1 MSNKTNSTFELIK
14 KDILAK
20 KYSPIYFLQ
29 GEENYFI
36 DEICELLEENV
47 LTPAEKGFNFT
58 IFYGKDITP
67 IEIKMACRRFPM
79 MSEFQLIIVKEA
91 QNIKDWDP
99 LVEYFKNPF
108 NQTILCIAH
117 KNKKIDGRS
126 TLSKL
131 VSQHVLLTA
140 DPLKEYE
147 IPQWITNFIASKGK
161 SIDPKATELICNFV
175 GNDLIKLKSE
185 INKMFINLPKEL
197 PIVNVHHVEQN
208 IGISKEFNF
217 FELQKAIGS
226 KNFNKSIQIA
236 NYFAE
241 NDSKLLDTIFMGL
254 GIINSYFGKLY
265 QLHDVKNKSK
275 DDICKL
281 LNISSYFFNDYVNS
295 IQLYSKDDIE
305 IVLGYIK
312 YYDLCIKGVDNVGRT
327 KGELLIE
334 LTVKILKVNEIKKI
348 KNLN

>member
-1 MSNKTNSTFELIK
+1 MSNKSSHTFEQIK

-36 DEICELLEENV
+36 DEVCDLLEDKV
-47 LTPAEKGFNFT
+47 LTPEEKSFNFT
-58 IFYGKDITP
+58 VYYGKDISP
-67 IEIKMACRRFPM
+67 MEIKMACRRFPM

-99 LVEYFKNPF
+99 LIDYFKNPF
-108 NQTILCIAH
+108 NQTILCFAH

-126 TLSKL
+126 SLSKL
-131 VSQHVLLTA
+131 LSQHVLLNA
-140 DPLKEYE
+140 EPIRDYE
-147 IPQWITNFIASKGK
+147 VPQWITSFIAAKGK

-197 PIVNVHHVEQN
+197 PIVNIHHVEQN

-217 FELQKAIGS
+217 FELQKAIGA

-241 NDSKLLDTIFMGL
+241 NESKLEAIFMGFGVL
-254 GIINSYFGKLY
+254 NSYFGKLY
-265 QLHDVKNKSK
+265 QLYDYKNKTK
-275 DDICKL
+275 DEACKA
-281 LNISSYFFNDYVNS
+281 LNITPFFYNDYLNS
-295 IQLYSKDDIE
+295 IQLYSKEDIE

-312 YYDLCIKGVDNVGRT
+312 YYDLCAKGVNNVGRS
-327 KGELLIE
+327 KGDLLIE

>member
-1 MSNKTNSTFELIK
+1 
-14 KDILAK
+14 
-20 KYSPIYFLQ
+20 
-29 GEENYFI
+29 
-36 DEICELLEENV
+36 
-47 LTPAEKGFNFT
+47 
-58 IFYGKDITP
+58 
-67 IEIKMACRRFPM
+67 
-79 MSEFQLIIVKEA
+79 
-91 QNIKDWDP
+91 
-99 LVEYFKNPF
+99 
-108 NQTILCIAH
+108 
-117 KNKKIDGRS
+117 
-126 TLSKL
+126 
-131 VSQHVLLTA
+131 
-140 DPLKEYE
+140 
-147 IPQWITNFIASKGK
+147 
-161 SIDPKATELICNFV
+161 
-175 GNDLIKLKSE
+175 
-185 INKMFINLPKEL
+185 MFINLPKEL

-254 GIINSYFGKLY
+254 GVINSYFGKLY

>member
-1 MSNKTNSTFELIK
+1 MSNKTIPIFEQIK

-36 DEICELLEENV
+36 DEICDLLEEKV
-47 LTPAEKGFNFT
+47 LTPEEKSFNLT
-58 IFYGKDITP
+58 IAYGKDITP

-91 QNIKDWDP
+91 QNIKDWDH
-99 LVEYFKNPF
+99 LIDYFKNPF
-108 NQTILCIAH
+108 VQTILCIAH

-126 TLSKL
+126 SLAKLLSK
-131 VSQHVLLTA
+131 HVLLNA
-140 DPLKEYE
+140 DPLRDYE
-147 IPQWITNFIASKGK
+147 VPQWITNFIASKGK

-175 GNDLIKLKSE
+175 GSDLIKLKYE
-185 INKMFINLPKEL
+185 INKMFINLPKEI
-197 PIVNVHHVEQN
+197 PIINIHHVEQN

-226 KNFNKSIQIA
+226 KNFNKAIQIV

-241 NDSKLLDTIFMGL
+241 NDSKLDFFPGI
-254 GIINSYFGKLY
+254 GIISSYFGKLY
-265 QLHDVKNKSK
+265 QLHDIKSK
-275 DDICKL
+275 TKDEISKI
-281 LNISSYFFNDYVNS
+281 LNINTFFVPDYMQS
-295 IQLYSKDDIE
+295 LQFYSKDDIE
-305 IVLGYIK
+305 IILGYIK
-312 YYDLCIKGVDNVGRT
+312 YYDLCAKGVDNVGRT

-348 KNLN
+348 KNIN